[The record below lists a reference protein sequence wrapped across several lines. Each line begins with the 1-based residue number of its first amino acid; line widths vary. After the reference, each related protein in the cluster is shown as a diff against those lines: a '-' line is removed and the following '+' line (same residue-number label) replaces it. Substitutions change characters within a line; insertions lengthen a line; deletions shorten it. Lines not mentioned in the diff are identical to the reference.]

1 MSLLVYF
8 DTNIFNHLFKKTND
22 ITEIDEK
29 RLRAAVSSRQ
39 LTIVISHTIIRET
52 LATLKSH
59 PDLARV
65 LLSLIVELADWD
77 RFLPLCPEI
86 LERDIRHF
94 AFNGERANTP
104 FVKDTTH
111 IQTILHRI
119 IDGQID
125 VRHAAAAIHEDQE
138 QKETF
143 RERVEKSRAQTT
155 RALEEFE
162 KSSEIPSF
170 EQFFIDGAEERLF
183 DFIRSFDVEPKNV
196 SSAALT
202 RCY

>member
-1 MSLLVYF
+1 
-8 DTNIFNHLFKKTND
+8 IKKTGG
-22 ITEIDEK
+22 ITQTDEK

-39 LTIVISHTIIRET
+39 LTILISHTNIREA
-52 LATLKSH
+52 LAALESH
-59 PDLARV
+59 PDLARA

-94 AFNGERANTP
+94 AFNGERANTL
-104 FVKDTTH
+104 FVKDTTR

-119 IDGQID
+119 IDGQIG
-125 VRHAAAAIHEDQE
+125 VRDAEAAIHEDRE

-155 RALEEFE
+155 RELEEFE
-162 KSSEIPSF
+162 KS
-170 EQFFIDGAEERLF
+170 
-183 DFIRSFDVEPKNV
+183 
-196 SSAALT
+196 
-202 RCY
+202 